1 MSLAALTLL
10 AQHGLDWHEID
21 SVVVQGGDHLRTFS
35 EPVESRRRPAN
46 PATAANSVFFAVA
59 KALVNGEVV
68 LEQGEHVGGY
78 AGRVLRSG
86 PDLRQR

>member
-1 MSLAALTLL
+1 VDLDLVIRGGTVVDGTGAPARVADVGIAGDRIVAVGEVGGRAARV
-10 AQHGLDWHEID
+10 ID
-21 SVVVQGGDHLRTFS
+21 
-35 EPVESRRRPAN
+35 
-46 PATAANSVFFAVA
+46 ATV
-59 KALVNGEVV
+59 VNGEVV

>member
-1 MSLAALTLL
+1 MLFRSGRWT
-10 AQHGLDWHEID
+10 QRGRGYD
-21 SVVVQGGDHLRTFS
+21 
-35 EPVESRRRPAN
+35 
-46 PATAANSVFFAVA
+46 ATV
-59 KALVNGEVV
+59 VNGEVV